1 MSTHSSAPLHAHTD
15 LVSTDQR
22 GRIHDNL
29 LTSERQARFAPFHV
43 GAVVLSVLISCGALY
58 VDYAIVT
65 EFWTRALANEFL
77 ELPGALA
84 TSVVFK
90 SLQVLFATISAH
102 MLIENMSGFGRA
114 IFLRI
119 VFVLALT
126 MLAGLGFQLAMMS
139 LPNGMAEVG
148 AGGVGDS
155 LSGALSQFGLE
166 SETTVEEET
175 AQSSISSLMAYQP
188 VFWMASLSV
197 IFLVVT
203 GVAALCLHFAMTALR
218 KLFLA
223 RDFKQRTKDMARLA
237 QLEEDYAHARER
249 LAVMAGSDNRKHAL
263 WTGLME
269 ECGAYEKGLTEAR
282 RSSLLSK
289 PANAAALSGPRWGRG
304 KNNEE
309 TAAAPT
315 GPDFSACDAS
325 RDVSRYEEL
334 FKDWWSKYSSASMGA
349 GPLDGAGARVVTG
362 EILPSLPTPRK
373 AAE

>member
-1 MSTHSSAPLHAHTD
+1 MSAQSSTAIHAHTD

-22 GRIHDNL
+22 GRLHDNL

-43 GAVVLSVLISCGALY
+43 GAVVLSILISCGALY

-90 SLQVLFATISAH
+90 SLQVLFATIAAH
-102 MLIENMSGFGRA
+102 MLIENMSSFGRA

-119 VFVLALT
+119 VFILALT

-166 SETTVEEET
+166 GDATAEEVT
-175 AQSSISSLMAYQP
+175 AQGSISALMAYQP

-223 RDFKQRTKDMARLA
+223 RDFGQRTKDMARLA
-237 QLEEDYAHARER
+237 TLEEDYAHARER
-249 LAVMAGSDNRKHAL
+249 LAVMAGADNRKHAL

-282 RSSLLSK
+282 RGSLLPK
-289 PANAAALSGPRWGRG
+289 AANSPALSGPLWARSK
-304 KNNEE
+304 KN
-309 TAAAPT
+309 AASQA

-325 RDVSRYEEL
+325 REVSRYEEL
-334 FKDWWSKYSSASMGA
+334 FKDWWSKYSSSAMGA
-349 GPLDGAGARVVTG
+349 GPLDASGARIVSG
-362 EILPSLPTPRK
+362 EVLPGLPSPRK